1 MPEYVTLTSP
11 GGTEVRTQPGMV
23 DHYLAKGFTVKG
35 DPVAPAAPAA
45 DIDSLPDPRSHG
57 NEE

>member
-1 MPEYVTLTSP
+1 MSEYVTVVTP
-11 GGTEVRTQPGMV
+11 NGGAEVRIQPGMV

-45 DIDSLPDPRSHG
+45 DIDSLPD